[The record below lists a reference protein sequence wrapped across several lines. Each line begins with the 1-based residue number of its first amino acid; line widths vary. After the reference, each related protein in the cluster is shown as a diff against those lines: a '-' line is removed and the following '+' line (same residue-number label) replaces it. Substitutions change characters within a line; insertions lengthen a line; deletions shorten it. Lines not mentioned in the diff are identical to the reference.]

1 VSGGGH
7 RFPIG
12 RHACEWTLCRRHFL
26 EGTNLDNSRRRLLK
40 LGTGFALSSAV
51 TVKAGAASAS
61 ITIPA
66 GSGPRGAVL
75 RLVTFSEGAPGSPRL
90 GAVTAQGMVV
100 DLGAAAKAMDMTL
113 AFDPASMLSLIAAGP
128 DAVAQ
133 ARRCAAS
140 GRPHAPLD
148 QVRLLAPI
156 PVPARNVYAVG
167 WNYLEHFGESL
178 TAKKAEL
185 PKHPVFFTKGTH
197 TINGPFDPI
206 PFDPAVSVKI
216 DWEGE
221 LAVIIGKRGYNVAES
236 DAMQHVFGYAVI
248 NDTTARDMQVDHGG
262 QWFKGKSLDGHGPI
276 GPWIVPASDID
287 YTNLQLTTRV
297 NGVVKQHINTSQMY
311 FKVPRLI
318 AELSLGLTLEPGDI
332 IATGTPSGIGAA
344 RNPPEFLK
352 PGDVMETEIDRIG
365 VIRNEIRR
373 VAV

>member
-1 VSGGGH
+1 
-7 RFPIG
+7 
-12 RHACEWTLCRRHFL
+12 
-26 EGTNLDNSRRRLLK
+26 
-40 LGTGFALSSAV
+40 
-51 TVKAGAASAS
+51 
-61 ITIPA
+61 
-66 GSGPRGAVL
+66 
-75 RLVTFSEGAPGSPRL
+75 
-90 GAVTAQGMVV
+90 
-100 DLGAAAKAMDMTL
+100 
-113 AFDPASMLSLIAAGP
+113 
-128 DAVAQ
+128 
-133 ARRCAAS
+133 
-140 GRPHAPLD
+140 
-148 QVRLLAPI
+148 
-156 PVPARNVYAVG
+156 
-167 WNYLEHFGESL
+167 
-178 TAKKAEL
+178 
-185 PKHPVFFTKGTH
+185 
-197 TINGPFDPI
+197 
-206 PFDPAVSVKI
+206 
-216 DWEGE
+216 
-221 LAVIIGKRGYNVAES
+221 VIIGKRGYNVAES